1 MMINADIAVKLT
13 YADYLQTPDDE
24 RYELMDGDLIMT
36 PAPNTRHQGIT
47 TRLSGLLDAF
57 VWRKRLGR
65 VFVAPFDVALSD
77 VDVVQPDILFVS
89 NARAER
95 FLDDENLKGPPD
107 LAVEVLSPSTAQ
119 RDRSFKR
126 ALYARHGVKEYWIVD
141 PDAKTVS
148 VLLLD
153 DDRFRTVRIYAE
165 SETVESII
173 LDGFQ
178 FDADAIF

>member
-1 MMINADIAVKLT
+1 MINADTAVKLT
-13 YADYLQTPDDE
+13 YADYRQTPDDE
-24 RYELMDGDLIMT
+24 RYELLDGDLIMT
-36 PAPNTRHQGIT
+36 PAPNTGHQT
-47 TRLSGLLDAF
+47 AVSDLSALLNQF
-57 VWRKRLGR
+57 VKIQRLGR
-65 VFVAPFDVALSD
+65 VLVAPFDVVLSD
-77 VDVVQPDILFVS
+77 VDVVQPDILFIS
-89 NARAER
+89 NERVER